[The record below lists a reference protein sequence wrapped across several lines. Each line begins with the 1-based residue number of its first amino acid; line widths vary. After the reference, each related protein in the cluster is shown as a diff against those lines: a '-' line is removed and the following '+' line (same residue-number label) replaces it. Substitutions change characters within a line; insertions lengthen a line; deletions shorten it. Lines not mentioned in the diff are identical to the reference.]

1 MLALSRNYGQVV
13 ALSGYAEP
21 QGKGGTMSS
30 QDENDAVTEAWTY
43 AVLDALEA
51 ADDNTRLEVARI
63 LCPTGFEIVQVEA
76 TNLLKH

>member
-1 MLALSRNYGQVV
+1 VALGRNYGHVV
-13 ALSGYAEP
+13 ALGGYAEP

-30 QDENDAVTEAWTY
+30 QGEKDAVIEAWTY

-63 LCPTGFEIVQVEA
+63 LCPHGIWNRA
-76 TNLLKH
+76 GGGDHLLKH